1 MIGVSALLTA
11 LLLNRVEG
19 ASQSVARCEC
29 ETGEGEG
36 DSGVRN
42 VTISLSCLFSI
53 QIKKLA
59 MAA

>member
-29 ETGEGEG
+29 ETGEG